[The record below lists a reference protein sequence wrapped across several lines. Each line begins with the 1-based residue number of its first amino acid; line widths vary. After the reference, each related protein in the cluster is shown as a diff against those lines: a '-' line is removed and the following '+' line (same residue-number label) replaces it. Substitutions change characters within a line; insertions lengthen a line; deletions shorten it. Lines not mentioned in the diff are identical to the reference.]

1 MSKYKSKYDIIN
13 SSDFESNLNNMFD
26 LLVYFRNII
35 STKESYL
42 KTQKEFGNKY
52 EDDELYVNSE
62 YSIEKLQG
70 IMQKEISAT
79 NELIR
84 IIEDHINLFHDWD

>member
-1 MSKYKSKYDIIN
+1 MNKYDIIN
-13 SSDFESNLNNMFD
+13 STDFESNLNNMFD

-35 STKESYL
+35 STRESYL
-42 KTQKEFGNKY
+42 KTQKEFGARY
-52 EDDELYVNSE
+52 EDEELYINSD
-62 YSIEKLQG
+62 YSAEKLQS

-84 IIEDHINLFHDWD
+84 VIEEHLDLFHDLD

>member
-1 MSKYKSKYDIIN
+1 MSKYESKYDIIN
-13 SSDFESNLNNMFD
+13 SSDFESNLDNMFD

-35 STKESYL
+35 SASESYL

-52 EDDELYVNSE
+52 EDDELYVNPE
-62 YSIEKLQG
+62 YSIEKLQS
-70 IMQKEISAT
+70 IMQKEISVT

-84 IIEDHINLFHDWD
+84 IIEDHLDLFHDWD

>member
-1 MSKYKSKYDIIN
+1 MMSKYDIIN
-13 SSDFESNLNNMFD
+13 SIDFESNLGNMFD
-26 LLVYFRNII
+26 LLVYFRNTI
-35 STKESYL
+35 STKENYL

-52 EDDELYVNSE
+52 EDDELYINPE
-62 YSIEKLQG
+62 YSIEKLQC

-84 IIEDHINLFHDWD
+84 IIEDHLDLFHDWD